1 MDRDQAAAWLYDWAI
16 ACIDSGVAE
25 LTRLARTVTIWR
37 DEFLAYI
44 RTLRPRR
51 TTEAYVINCRTTGI

>member
-37 DEFLAYI
+37 DEFLAYLDFS
-44 RTLRPRR
+44 RSSVFTSVVNMKGALPQR
-51 TTEAYVINCRTTGI
+51 